1 MIGILP
7 DANSIGQVHAL
18 VLRMQAEPWTEF
30 WTELKLVLRRF
41 EDVGLAQDSSDS
53 TIWHT
58 CQAQQLILITDNRN
72 QDAPDSLEATIRQH
86 NQPHHLP
93 VFTIGDLDKFQ
104 ESREYAERVLIN
116 LYDYLTRIDELRG
129 TGRLFLP

>member
-1 MIGILP
+1 
-7 DANSIGQVHAL
+7 
-18 VLRMQAEPWTEF
+18 MQAEPWTEF

-53 TIWHT
+53 TIWCT

-104 ESREYAERVLIN
+104 ESREYAERVLIK